1 MTSVTSALE
10 GSTPGITVTG
20 NYGSPG
26 SDPTVLIRGIGTVNG
41 STSPLYVIDGV
52 PYGGNI
58 SDLNMEDIET
68 MSILKDAA
76 SAALYGN
83 RASNGVILITTKKS
97 KSERIQFNFKTNQGW
112 YERALPEYERTNPFQ
127 FMEVEYQNAANAF
140 VHGGGDR
147 TDKQAILNAVNSTL
161 IPDRLYVNIF
171 NKPDDQLFTLDGKMA
186 ADASIIDGY
195 AGDLDWF
202 DQATRKGYRSEYQFS
217 GSGATSKSDY
227 YFSLLSLIH
236 I

>member
-1 MTSVTSALE
+1 MKKHLLFLLACLFLMTGTVMAKIVKGRVIDSSDKEPIVGASIFVKSTKQGTITDIEGHFSLEIPDNVKTITVSFVGMTTREVAITPGEMTIELTAESQALDEVVVVAYGTQKKSSITGAITQVRNEELLKRPVTSVTSALE

-83 RASNGVILITTKKS
+83 RGDSDH
-97 KSERIQFNFKTNQGW
+97 NQKVK
-112 YERALPEYERTNPFQ
+112 E
-127 FMEVEYQNAANAF
+127 
-140 VHGGGDR
+140 
-147 TDKQAILNAVNSTL
+147 
-161 IPDRLYVNIF
+161 
-171 NKPDDQLFTLDGKMA
+171 
-186 ADASIIDGY
+186 
-195 AGDLDWF
+195 
-202 DQATRKGYRSEYQFS
+202 
-217 GSGATSKSDY
+217 
-227 YFSLLSLIH
+227 
-236 I
+236 